1 MVLTK
6 GYCFKYKL
14 NPFINKQL
22 MDNVRFKKMTY
33 RPMSERGQGHTSI
46 CQVVRKVLPKV
57 VLSPAIM

>member
-1 MVLTK
+1 
-6 GYCFKYKL
+6 
-14 NPFINKQL
+14 